1 MNKILSPLIFP
12 PKKNNLLENNKLLFK
27 ELPFYGISG
36 TIYRLEEAEDVY
48 YKVIYNQDGT
58 INPQKLPISKKKG
71 KNYHLLENDYYKELE
86 KCLKIFNNKYLEYAN
101 NSYKANLTNKQFYI
115 LSIATFLASVASIPF
130 LLTTTWIGLVFA
142 TISVLS
148 LYIVCDVHKKD
159 LQNRN
164 ERSSFITQYKELER
178 ALSNYNLGNTTS
190 NEKNTET
197 TYTKIEGIDKS
208 NMKIMP
214 NIKILTNNGLK
225 ETA

>member
-1 MNKILSPLIFP
+1 MNKILSLPIFQS
-12 PKKNNLLENNKLLFK
+12 KKNNLLENNKLLFS
-27 ELPFYGISG
+27 EIPFYGIGG
-36 TIYRLEEAEDVY
+36 TIYRFEEADDSY

-71 KNYHLLENDYYKELE
+71 KNYRLLENDYYKEIE
-86 KCLKIFNNKYLEYAN
+86 KYLKNLNDKYLEYTN

-115 LSIATFLASVASIPF
+115 LAIATFLASIVSIPF
-130 LLTTTWIGLVFA
+130 LLTTAWIGLVFA

-159 LQNRN
+159 VQNIK

-178 ALSNYNLGNTTS
+178 ALTNYNLGSTNS
-190 NEKNTET
+190 KGKNTET

-208 NMKIMP
+208 HVKIIP

-225 ETA
+225 EAA